1 MKQVLQL
8 ESLKA
13 QTKVKVS
20 TSKTMRG
27 FLAIK
32 EVLVSPGSIVMVIE
46 ELLKSSSVLI
56 IVTLQITADEHNV
69 YEDSADQR
77 VQLNIHDF
85 NLCV

>member
-20 TSKTMRG
+20 TSKTMGG

-32 EVLVSPGSIVMVIE
+32 ELLVSPGSIVMVIE

>member
-1 MKQVLQL
+1 MG
-8 ESLKA
+8 
-13 QTKVKVS
+13 
-20 TSKTMRG
+20 G